1 MESGYR
7 TRTAQPARNDM
18 YISGIES
25 GTEVF
30 KGAGRLDSKAHSVDI
45 G

>member
-1 MESGYR
+1 LLGKDKYLSAGVEV
-7 TRTAQPARNDM
+7 
-18 YISGIES
+18 

-30 KGAGRLDSKAHSVDI
+30 KGAGRLDTKAYSVDV